1 MLTEAIFYTAAN
13 IQRSSEDKIFSLHDL
28 NNVNSIISKLLI
40 TLKSINYKD
49 PDSYNHFHDTV
60 NRKPNQLQSHL
71 YNTMSQTL
79 SDDITQ
85 IMYDKIPTN
94 EIHNNKNFFF
104 QQLSC
109 LTANQSNIAGSFL
122 TSTSQSFYNKFSNK
136 EFSTLLCLRY
146 NLDLDYIPTNLPCT
160 CNRINKIT
168 GIKQPSIID
177 KKGFHI
183 CNACNADA
191 CPTIIHDAVQNVFA
205 QAFKNAGCHVV
216 NKPSVED
223 EDGKLLVPDHLVL
236 GNATESGQGLM
247 IDYRHTD
254 SGQTNPLDF
263 SEHMLK
269 SDIEKIGK
277 YNAAVS
283 RSGHRFM
290 PIILDKFGN
299 VLQKTRDMLF
309 QMFIRKVSNYKHDI
323 AETEAY
329 LIATKKTNFWLK
341 RASAAMAKTKAM
353 CIINRSTKLIA
364 IQHEK
369 KHGKGS
375 KNSSTYF
382 DNRIDIEQ
390 ESDVLIADYS
400 FDECNYFKEDDD
412 ICA

>member
-1 MLTEAIFYTAAN
+1 M
-13 IQRSSEDKIFSLHDL
+13 
-28 NNVNSIISKLLI
+28 
-40 TLKSINYKD
+40 LKSINYND
-49 PDSYNHFHDTV
+49 PNSYNHFHDTIT
-60 NRKPNQLQSHL
+60 KKTNQLQSHL
-71 YNTMSQTL
+71 YNIISQSL

-109 LTANQSNIAGSFL
+109 LTSNQSNIAGSFL
-122 TSTSQSFYNKFSNK
+122 TSTSQSYYNKFSNK

-146 NLDLDYIPTNLPCT
+146 NLDLEYIPNNLPCT
-160 CNRINKIT
+160 CRRKNKIT
-168 GIKQPSIID
+168 GINQPRIVD

-183 CNACNADA
+183 CNACNSDA
-191 CPTIIHDAVQNVFA
+191 CPTVIHDAVQNVFA

-216 NKPSVED
+216 NKPNVED
-223 EDGKLLVPDHLVL
+223 EDGKLLVPDHLIL

-263 SEHMLK
+263 SEHMTK
-269 SDIEKIGK
+269 SEIEKIAK

-299 VLQKTRDMLF
+299 VLPKTRTMMY
-309 QMFIRKVSNYKHDI
+309 QMFLRKVSNDKHDI
-323 AETEAY
+323 TETEADF
-329 LIATKKTNFWLK
+329 IATKKTNFWLK

-353 CIINRSTKLIA
+353 CIINRSNKLIG

-369 KHGKGS
+369 KHGKGC
-375 KNSSTYF
+375 KNSSDYF
-382 DNRIDIEQ
+382 DSKIEIEH
-390 ESDVLIADYS
+390 ESDILIADYS
-400 FDECNYFKEDDD
+400 FDECNYFKEDNDF
-412 ICA
+412 CA